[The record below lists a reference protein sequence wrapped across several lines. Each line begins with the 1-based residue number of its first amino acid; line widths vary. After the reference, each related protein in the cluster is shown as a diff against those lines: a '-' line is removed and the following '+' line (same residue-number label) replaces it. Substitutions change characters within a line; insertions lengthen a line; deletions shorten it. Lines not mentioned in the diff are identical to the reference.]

1 MSTNLTKKH
10 DCMLTTVDNP
20 YDPFNQFEQWLQFD
34 NEKGYN
40 TSGRVMRLAKIT
52 DDMSDEES
60 DAEVER
66 AMDKLIE
73 IDFFNIFQKVFK
85 PATETSIIED

>member
-1 MSTNLTKKH
+1 MFTDSTKKR

-20 YDPFNQFEQWLQFD
+20 HDPFDKFDQWIQYD

-40 TSGRVMRLAKIT
+40 TSGRLMRLATVT
-52 DDMSDEES
+52 DDMSDEEY

-73 IDFFNIFQKVFK
+73 IDFLNIYKKVYK
-85 PATETSIIED
+85 PKA